1 MLHPS
6 LQDPDLHAYS
16 SEDIQDQKGLA
27 SRMITSDGQRSG
39 RRPEITSGYASVT
52 ASRKPSWILDTSKEI
67 QLNKE
72 ITPI

>member
-1 MLHPS
+1 M
-6 LQDPDLHAYS
+6 QDPDLHAYS

-27 SRMITSDGQRSG
+27 SRMITGGGQSTG
-39 RRPEITSGYASVT
+39 RHPVITSGYASVT
-52 ASRKPSWILDTSKEI
+52 ASRKPSWILATSKEI